1 MEALGMY
8 TGVLVVFSV
17 ALLLVVAGV
26 GKNQLAWKRR
36 KPLSARARR
45 RR

>member
-8 TGVLVVFSV
+8 PDVLVVFSV

-26 GKNQLAWKRR
+26 GKHQLVWKQRR
-36 KPLSARARR
+36 PSPPRTRR

>member
-1 MEALGMY
+1 MEGLGMY
-8 TGVLVVFSV
+8 PSVLVVLSV

-26 GKNQLAWKRR
+26 GKNQLVWKQR
-36 KPLSARARR
+36 KPLPLRARR